1 MWFVELAVFV
11 LAFSIR
17 YGYILFI
24 YLFHDISNAPIHDVH
39 HIGARS
45 ASTHDI
51 IIVQQSSI
59 SSQSE

>member
-1 MWFVELAVFV
+1 MVIPSG
-11 LAFSIR
+11 SITTQIKKR
-17 YGYILFI
+17 YIYSFI
-24 YLFHDISNAPIHDVH
+24 YSFHDNSNAPIHDVH